1 MNITKSNITEV
12 IPNSNAN
19 CGNTNIPQTVKL
31 IDRILTADCHYN
43 NSPFFCEI
51 KSEYPSTIIQ
61 P

>member
-1 MNITKSNITEV
+1 MSITKSNITEV
-12 IPNSNAN
+12 IPNSKAN

-31 IDRILTADCHYN
+31 IDRILTADCHYK
-43 NSPFFCEI
+43 NSPLYCEV